1 MLGYLAELIVR
12 GVLLGAV
19 YGLLA
24 LPMSLTFVTVGSIDF
39 ALGAYAV
46 LAAAVGASVS
56 GVFGMAAGLAAALA
70 AASVMAAIFAGLK
83 RAGVDEPITIS
94 LASFGLAVA
103 IGSLILWRWGTAAFV
118 RHSFDDVW
126 VVLGIRLG
134 PQSLLNF
141 ALGLALL
148 AIVWALLYRTGL
160 GRMMRA
166 AAINPTGAELAGIP
180 VTALQT
186 GTFVSGG
193 LLGGI
198 AGLLIL
204 FSAGLD
210 FTAGLSLTL
219 SGFGA
224 AILFGAHG
232 PVRAFLGGILMGV
245 VEALSAG
252 LASGAVSA
260 MAPLVVIMIVL
271 ALGTVGGARFSG
283 DRP

>member
-1 MLGYLAELIVR
+1 
-12 GVLLGAV
+12 
-19 YGLLA
+19 
-24 LPMSLTFVTVGSIDF
+24 
-39 ALGAYAV
+39 
-46 LAAAVGASVS
+46 
-56 GVFGMAAGLAAALA
+56 
-70 AASVMAAIFAGLK
+70 MAAIFAGLK
-83 RAGVDEPITIS
+83 RVGVDEPITIS

-103 IGSLILWRWGTAAFV
+103 IGSLILWVWGTRAFV
-118 RHSFDDVW
+118 LHSYEGVW
-126 VVLGIRLG
+126 VMLGIRIG
-134 PQSLLNF
+134 PQSVINLAIGLL
-141 ALGLALL
+141 LLAL
-148 AIVWALLYRTGL
+148 VFFLLYRTGL

-166 AAINPTGAELAGIP
+166 AAINPLGAELSGIP

-193 LLGGI
+193 LLGGV

-232 PVRAFLGGILMGV
+232 PIRAFCGGILMGV

-260 MAPLVVIMIVL
+260 MVPLVVVMIVL

>member
-1 MLGYLAELIVR
+1 VGYLAELVVR

-19 YGLLA
+19 YALLA

-46 LAAAVGASVS
+46 LAAAVGSTVGGLA
-56 GVFGMAAGLAAALA
+56 GIAAGLGAALA
-70 AASVMAAIFAGLK
+70 AAVAMAAIFAGLK
-83 RAGVDEPITIS
+83 RAGVEEPITIS

-103 IGSLILWRWGTAAFV
+103 IGSLILSIWGTRAFML
-118 RHSFDDVW
+118 HSFDDVW
-126 VVLGIRLG
+126 VMLGIRIS
-134 PQSLLNF
+134 PQSLINF
-141 ALGLALL
+141 AIGMLLLALVYL
-148 AIVWALLYRTGL
+148 LLYRTGL

-166 AAINPTGAELAGIP
+166 AAINPLGAELSGIP
-180 VTALQT
+180 VTTLQT
-186 GTFVSGG
+186 GTFISGG

-232 PVRAFLGGILMGV
+232 PIRAFLGGILMGV
-245 VEALSAG
+245 VEALSSG

-260 MAPLVVIMIVL
+260 IVPLVVIMIVL
-271 ALGTVGGARFSG
+271 ALGAVGGVRFAG